1 VKLQNMLRWGAA
13 LSAAGLIFGASS
25 PAARRRIR
33 LARRFRPA
41 YRSSLGPV
49 LRPQPTDGNQHRA
62 SGQLDRRADLSERPV
77 WPDGEQRPDRH
88 DRDGAA
94 SNPSG
99 ASVDRD
105 GWHGDAFT
113 SSFTGVP
120 FANGNTTVSL
130 QRVVSIVVIPNL
142 HVSATGS
149 SLGGHGCGISTSSAG
164 SDSFSDRLSIT
175 EAQLDAVN
183 KAIGSHYGDIF
194 VKLNISSQVR

>member
-1 VKLQNMLRWGAA
+1 MPAVSDRRIGLRLVLFSDSILRASPFRSRWGPSDPSRLTGINTAPLGSSTVA
-13 LSAAGLIFGASS
+13 QTFQNGQFGL
-25 PAARRRIR
+25 
-33 LARRFRPA
+33 
-41 YRSSLGPV
+41 
-49 LRPQPTDGNQHRA
+49 TGN
-62 SGQLDRRADLSERPV
+62 SGQIATTETEPRRTLTAPPL
-77 WPDGEQRPDRH
+77 
-88 DRDGAA
+88 
-94 SNPSG
+94 
-99 ASVDRD
+99 DRD